1 MRSATATDS
10 IVGLVVLGAAAL
22 LALLPHSSDA
32 QSVSPDPFVHRLLP
46 VSRLEVTGTG
56 RGGVRAN
63 REAEPLGMAARR
75 TLASDS
81 TPSVPRHT
89 SWAILASAIV
99 PGGGQVLLRQRRAI
113 VYVALEAFALSSYN
127 SHTRVARRTRNEYR
141 SLASDVARSPF
152 SASRPVGDFDYYER
166 MEHFASSGVFDLGG
180 GAGVLQPEVDS
191 TTFNGATWLLA
202 RRTYWKNPFQPP
214 ERGSAEWTR
223 AEQFYLQRA
232 VRPEYRWSWAGAD
245 GEYSRFRQLI
255 RRSNEG
261 YRSAVA
267 DLGVALGNHVL
278 SAIDASVSLRLAQR
292 RTALGRSYDVSVS
305 IPLAFGH

>member
-1 MRSATATDS
+1 MRSTTKTHS
-10 IVGLVVLGAAAL
+10 VVGRVVMGAAAL
-22 LALLPHSSDA
+22 LAILPHPSDA
-32 QSVSPDPFVHRLLP
+32 QRVSPDRFVHRPPP
-46 VSRLEVTGTG
+46 VSSFGATVTDLGGMLATG
-56 RGGVRAN
+56 DAG
-63 REAEPLGMAARR
+63 PLGVAARR
-75 TLASDS
+75 ALASDS
-81 TPSVPRHT
+81 AASVARPT

-99 PGGGQVLLRQRRAI
+99 PGAGQALLRQRRAI

-141 SLASDVARSPF
+141 SLASAVARSPF
-152 SASRPVGDFDYYER
+152 STSRPVGDFDYYER
-166 MEHFASSGVFDLGG
+166 MEHFASSGAFDLAG
-180 GAGVLQPEVDS
+180 GAGGLQPEVDS

-214 ERGSAEWTR
+214 ERGSAEWAK

-292 RTALGRSYDVSVS
+292 RTALGRSYDVSVA

>member
-1 MRSATATDS
+1 
-10 IVGLVVLGAAAL
+10 
-22 LALLPHSSDA
+22 
-32 QSVSPDPFVHRLLP
+32 
-46 VSRLEVTGTG
+46 
-56 RGGVRAN
+56 
-63 REAEPLGMAARR
+63 
-75 TLASDS
+75 
-81 TPSVPRHT
+81 
-89 SWAILASAIV
+89 
-99 PGGGQVLLRQRRAI
+99 
-113 VYVALEAFALSSYN
+113 
-127 SHTRVARRTRNEYR
+127 
-141 SLASDVARSPF
+141 
-152 SASRPVGDFDYYER
+152 
-166 MEHFASSGVFDLGG
+166 MEHFASSGEFDLAG
-180 GAGVLQPEVDS
+180 GAGGLQPEVDS

-214 ERGSAEWTR
+214 ERGSAEWAK

-292 RTALGRSYDVSVS
+292 RTALGRSYDVSVA